1 MGGGTP
7 HKNFVFFRF
16 SKTNIANITK
26 MLQKSATEISP
37 VPLSSKFY
45 GESESDNQNI
55 DLYRKTIIFD
65 EKKVVKIAIICP
77 TPVAVNYNTDWLM

>member
-1 MGGGTP
+1 
-7 HKNFVFFRF
+7 
-16 SKTNIANITK
+16 

-45 GESESDNQNI
+45 GEFESDNQNI

-65 EKKVVKIAIICP
+65 EKTRSKWGSP
-77 TPVAVNYNTDWLM
+77 GPL